1 MIIPPMIA
9 PFIVTMLKSEEER
22 FLKENLCYDNQ
33 RTKKTNRRE
42 QEGNQRHRVIDWEIK
57 SEVEMKEVKTIGD
70 IQYAFESIPESK
82 KDYWADCFWS
92 LYSHNHRIFV
102 R

>member
-1 MIIPPMIA
+1 
-9 PFIVTMLKSEEER
+9 
-22 FLKENLCYDNQ
+22 
-33 RTKKTNRRE
+33 
-42 QEGNQRHRVIDWEIK
+42 
-57 SEVEMKEVKTIGD
+57 MKEVKTIGD
-70 IQYAFESIPESK
+70 IQYAFESIPENK